1 MKIPSSPQQAAVS
14 IQAGSPSS
22 PGSELSGASALTSAV
37 ALPEPDAFI
46 GIDYHKRYSVYH
58 VLDPKGKDLAKGR
71 IDHVTPAAFL
81 ELVRR
86 YQRPRVVFEAT
97 MNWHWLLEVLEKALP
112 IADIVLANPHKTRVI
127 AEAQVKTDKVDARIL
142 ANLLRV
148 DMLCTVHIPCQANR
162 ERKEVLRQRCFFVKQ
177 RTMLRNR
184 IHRLLGAQHGLVLPV
199 VSDLFGKAGWKW
211 MEELTLPAPAGLMLK
226 QQLEMLR
233 NLSIRIKE
241 DEIALAELMSTSPEL
256 AYVASL
262 PGMGP
267 TLAAVVVTEIDD
279 ICRFTSAQ
287 KLTGY
292 AGLCPSTSSS
302 GGKTYHGKLLFHCN
316 KWLRW
321 AFVEAAWVAVG
332 CDPYFKKFYKHK
344 KSLGKKSNVALVSVA
359 RRMCRITWQL
369 LTQQRKYAKD
379 KAPEKLQDRP
389 ARGAST
395 PAGLVKEVDG
405 ILAITPAVQTERSSS
420 SSSSSSSPITPPR
433 KQRARVVKVP

>member
-1 MKIPSSPQQAAVS
+1 MKFPSSSSAAAS
-14 IQAGSPSS
+14 LKADSS
-22 PGSELSGASALTSAV
+22 STGVTPVEPG
-37 ALPEPDAFI
+37 AFI

-71 IDHVTPAAFL
+71 IDHTAPDAFI

-112 IADIVLANPHKTRVI
+112 SADIVLANPHKTRVI

-184 IHRLLGAQHGLVLPV
+184 IHRLLGAQHGLELPL
-199 VSDLFGKAGWKW
+199 VSDLFGAAGWKW
-211 MEELTLPAPAGLMLK
+211 MESLKLPAPSGLMLK
-226 QQLEMLR
+226 QQLEMMR
-233 NLSIRIKE
+233 HLSLRIKE
-241 DEIALAELMSTSPEL
+241 DEVALAELMSTASDL
-256 AYVASL
+256 ANVASI

-279 ICRFTSAQ
+279 IRRFTSAQ

-321 AFVEAAWVAVG
+321 AFVEAAWVAIG
-332 CDPYFKKFYKHK
+332 RDPYFKKLYQHK

-369 LTQQRKYAKD
+369 LTQERKYAKD

-389 ARGAST
+389 ARGGPA
-395 PAGLVKEVDG
+395 PAGLVKEVEG
-405 ILAITPAVQTERSSS
+405 TKKLVRAEAKRAPEPKS
-420 SSSSSSSPITPPR
+420 PR
-433 KQRARVVKVP
+433 KQSAKTTKVT